1 MSRRARHLARVG
13 SSQVPAATHQTIRE
27 AVPISFI
34 RRVLCSGAMLFGFCC
49 LGSAAGAA
57 TLPHYLIANDDPS
70 ANFFP
75 NSLTF
80 YTIEPNGQLTLKQQ
94 VLIGVTGAQ
103 GGYFPANRVV
113 ALNASGNQCVFAS
126 DAATGEIDGV
136 DVNTLAFVGHANGS
150 SGDTGLSNGVGLA
163 LNGQYLYAS
172 FTDSSTIGTFQI
184 EPSCGLSFVGDVTV
198 GGLQG
203 GIIDGMAVHGDML
216 VATYGDG
223 SIESF
228 SLASVT
234 PVSNGDKQN
243 STGSRGGSSYPSAVD
258 ITRDGRFALFG
269 DTSTSTIVEIS
280 DISSGKLSKTVVYQ
294 SPATINSSNIMLS
307 PDETLLYISNTQGD
321 RITAAFFD
329 SKTGT
334 LNKGCVSN
342 LLRGYSS
349 AWSYLA
355 GLGLASPAGNGRGVY
370 VAEFG
375 SPSSIAEIKV
385 AVSNGKCSLAE
396 VRGSPVLDP
405 NSPGLLSIATFPP
418 RSF

>member
-1 MSRRARHLARVG
+1 MQLFRG
-13 SSQVPAATHQTIRE
+13 
-27 AVPISFI
+27 
-34 RRVLCSGAMLFGFCC
+34 GALVAGFCL
-49 LGSAAGAA
+49 LGVIATAAAS
-57 TLPHYLIANDDPS
+57 PHYLITNDDRS
-70 ANFFP
+70 GNFFS

-80 YTIEPNGQLTLKQQ
+80 YTIEADGKLTLKQQ
-94 VLIGVTGAQ
+94 VLIGVTGLP
-103 GGYFPANRVV
+103 GGYFPSNRVV

-136 DVNTLAFVGHANGS
+136 NVNDLTFAAHAHGS
-150 SGDTGLSNGVGLA
+150 SGDTGLSNGIGLA
-163 LNGQYLYAS
+163 LNAQYLYAS

-184 EPSCGLSFVGDVTV
+184 QPGCSLSFVGDVTV

-216 VATYGDG
+216 VVTYGDG

-228 SLASVT
+228 SLRDVT
-234 PVSNGDKQN
+234 PISNGDKQN

-258 ITRDGRFALFG
+258 ITQDGRFALFG
-269 DTSTSTIVEIS
+269 DTSTSTTIEVS
-280 DISSGKLSKTVVYQ
+280 DLSSGKLSKTVVYQ
-294 SPATINSSNIMLS
+294 SSASINSSNIMLS
-307 PDETLLYISNTQGD
+307 PDETILYISNTQGD

-329 SKTGT
+329 NKTGT
-334 LNKGCVSN
+334 LSGGCVSG

-355 GLGLASPAGNGRGVY
+355 GLELASTAGNGQGVY

-375 SPSSIAEIKV
+375 APSSIAEV
-385 AVSNGKCSLAE
+385 GVNASNGKCSMAE
-396 VRGSPVLDP
+396 APGSPVLDT
-405 NSPGLLSIATFPP
+405 NSQGLLSIATFPP